1 MLRSDQGQG
10 PLESIPQ
17 RYGSRALNSL
27 RRLARMSGL
36 GPVAARLK
44 PAALKT
50 VLNLRGV
57 LSADPDTI
65 TDASPGAIPD
75 AESAAPA
82 VSQPAADSSS
92 HQPPTV
98 IQLVAQD
105 AHWLQVTWQ
114 LSANAAD
121 LLHSATGNS
130 LALRLMPVADDS
142 GSGGLT
148 PMVRLE
154 VMVDAGSTSWWLP
167 VPVSGAAYRIALGLR
182 QAGGLWQSL
191 AISEAVMVPVA
202 ADDPLPP
209 TSGPHSDLETMATPI
224 ASAVSTAG
232 VDHERLYQLATSASP
247 RRRRVGSEL
256 LHEQSRSQ
264 ALQQQQGAETALHAS
279 GAGFWASG
287 RSASGMGLSGAGVQ
301 PRQRSFWLVADAQ
314 LIVHGATDATAQLQ
328 IGAERIDLEADG
340 TFHIQVPFPDGEQRY
355 PIEATAADGV
365 QKRWKHLVF
374 WRSTPQAQLNRREDA
389 LAEWF

>member
-1 MLRSDQGQG
+1 MLRPDQVQG
-10 PLESIPQ
+10 PLGSRPQ

-57 LSADPDTI
+57 LSPD
-65 TDASPGAIPD
+65 SGATTNTTPNP
-75 AESAAPA
+75 PA
-82 VSQPAADSSS
+82 VPEPAADSSV

-98 IQLVAQD
+98 IQLVVQD
-105 AHWLQVTWQ
+105 AHWLQATWQ
-114 LSANAAD
+114 LSATAAD
-121 LLHSATGNS
+121 LLNSAAGSS
-130 LALRLMPVADDS
+130 LALRLMPVAEAS
-142 GSGGLT
+142 GSGGVT
-148 PMVRLE
+148 PMARLE
-154 VMVDAGSTSWWLP
+154 VVVDAGSTSWWLP
-167 VPVSGAAYRIALGLR
+167 VPLSGAAYRIALGLR

-202 ADDPLPP
+202 ADDPLP
-209 TSGPHSDLETMATPI
+209 TASGPLSDLETMATPI
-224 ASAVSTAG
+224 ASLVSTAG

-247 RRRRVGSEL
+247 RRRCVGSEL
-256 LHEQSRSQ
+256 LHEQNYSQ
-264 ALQQQQGAETALHAS
+264 AKQQDQGAETALHAS

-287 RSASGMGLSGAGVQ
+287 RSASGIGLSGAGIQ
-301 PRQRSFWLVADAQ
+301 PRQRSFWLVADAE
-314 LIVHGATDATAQLQ
+314 LIVHGATEATAQLQ

-365 QKRWKHLVF
+365 QKRWKHLDF
-374 WRSTPQAQLNRREDA
+374 RRSTPQAQINRREDA

>member
-1 MLRSDQGQG
+1 MVRPDQDQA
-10 PLESIPQ
+10 PLGSMPQ
-17 RYGSRALNSL
+17 RYANRALNSL

-36 GPVAARLK
+36 GPVAARLN

-57 LSADPDTI
+57 LSADSDAI
-65 TDASPGAIPD
+65 TDASATPT
-75 AESAAPA
+75 APA
-82 VSQPAADSSS
+82 VPEPAAEPSAH
-92 HQPPTV
+92 HQPTV
-98 IQLVAQD
+98 IQLAAQD
-105 AHWLQVTWQ
+105 AHWLKVSWQ
-114 LSANAAD
+114 LSATAAD
-121 LLHSATGNS
+121 LLNSAAGSS
-130 LALRLMPVADDS
+130 LALRLMPVTEASAHGGIIPMARLEVVVDS
-142 GSGGLT
+142 GST
-148 PMVRLE
+148 
-154 VMVDAGSTSWWLP
+154 AWWLP
-167 VPVSGAAYRIALGLR
+167 VPVSGAAYRIELGLR
-182 QAGGLWQSL
+182 QAGGFWQSL

-202 ADDPLPP
+202 AEDPLPLA
-209 TSGPHSDLETMATPI
+209 SGSLGDLETMATPI
-224 ASAVSTAG
+224 ATAGSTAG

-287 RSASGMGLSGAGVQ
+287 RSASGMGLSGAGIQ
-301 PRQRSFWLVADAQ
+301 PRQLSFWLVADAQ
-314 LIVHGATDATAQLQ
+314 VIVHGATDATAQLQ

-365 QKRWKHLVF
+365 QKRWKHLDF
-374 WRSTPQAQLNRREDA
+374 RRSTPQAQVNRREDA
-389 LAEWF
+389 IAEWF